1 MPMLL
6 YTYLATEMLAPF
18 FASLA
23 VLTGVLF
30 MGQMVPF
37 LETIF
42 DLRIGLADFSRIC
55 AYLIPNLLL
64 FAIPM
69 ASMMAVIIAF
79 TRLTADNEIL
89 ALKASGIGLGKMT
102 GLVVAFALG
111 TALLTAFTS
120 THLIPAGTVATKKL
134 LFQLAKEKIDRG
146 LQERRFS
153 EGIRDVVL
161 YIDHIDRDTGQWQG
175 VYLADLRDQETPIT
189 IFART
194 GNLKANLSTMRLTL
208 NLEDGTLHRSAGDA
222 TQTIRF
228 GGYAINLPMQAPM
241 FVAGEAA
248 NQVGQRGLSQVELQ
262 REAARLGPLTPT
274 GRGYLVEFHRRY
286 SLPLGCFLLT
296 LLGLPLAIRS
306 RPGYRPLGL
315 PLGLTAFI
323 LYYVLFTAGQSLAD
337 SGTLPV
343 LPAMWAPNL
352 LFALLTLVLLRSA
365 AKESTGQRLERLL
378 DRILDL
384 GGRLRPASKR
394 RPRP

>member
-1 MPMLL
+1 MLL

-23 VLTGVLF
+23 VLTTVLF

-42 DLRIGLADFSRIC
+42 DLRIGLADFVRIC

-89 ALKASGIGLGKMT
+89 AMKAGGIGLCKMCT
-102 GLVVAFALG
+102 PVMAFALG
-111 TALLTAFTS
+111 TALLTAFAS

-161 YIDHIDRDTGQWQG
+161 YIDHIDRNSGQWQG
-175 VYLADLRDQETPIT
+175 VYLADLRDLETPIT
-189 IFART
+189 IFAKT
-194 GNLKANLSTMRLTL
+194 GNLKVDLPSMRLTL
-208 NLEDGTLHRSAGDA
+208 ALKDGTLHRSAGEA

-228 GGYAINLPMQAPM
+228 GGYSINLPLQTPQ
-241 FVAGEAA
+241 FVAGESAS
-248 NQVGQRGLSQVELQ
+248 QVGRKGMDQTTLL
-262 REAARLGPLTPT
+262 REAARLGPETPT
-274 GRGYLVEFHRRY
+274 GRSYLIEFHRRF
-286 SLPLGCFLLT
+286 SLPLGCLLLT
-296 LLGLPLAIRS
+296 LMGLPMAIRS
-306 RPGYRPLGL
+306 RPGHRPLGL
-315 PLGLTAFI
+315 PLGLITFI

-337 SGTLPV
+337 SGTVPV

-352 LFALLTLVLLRSA
+352 LFALFTIVLLRSA
-365 AKESTGQRLERLL
+365 ARETTGRWIDRLMDWAFAIGRMLLPSSKE
-378 DRILDL
+378 
-384 GGRLRPASKR
+384 RPSS
-394 RPRP
+394 